1 MSAQLKMRGHNVG
14 RRKARRYMDEMAI
27 DPIYPKMNL
36 SKRGLYRGLQKGVPC
51 GKASYFKLR
60 PGMPVHQFRL
70 QGLPE
75 GECIR
80 QSMDGKSRWADNIL
94 IECWF
99 RTFKYDEAYLTE
111 WHNIGEA
118 REAIAVYVF
127 KYNFE
132 RCHSSVGNVPPASV
146 YYPVLLYEAA
156 RQASM
161 PEQRLNAAGSAA

>member
-75 GECIR
+75 GERHPAEHGR
-80 QSMDGKSRWADNIL
+80 QKPLGGQHPDRAL
-94 IECWF
+94 
-99 RTFKYDEAYLTE
+99 
-111 WHNIGEA
+111 
-118 REAIAVYVF
+118 
-127 KYNFE
+127 
-132 RCHSSVGNVPPASV
+132 VPHLQV
-146 YYPVLLYEAA
+146 
-156 RQASM
+156 
-161 PEQRLNAAGSAA
+161 